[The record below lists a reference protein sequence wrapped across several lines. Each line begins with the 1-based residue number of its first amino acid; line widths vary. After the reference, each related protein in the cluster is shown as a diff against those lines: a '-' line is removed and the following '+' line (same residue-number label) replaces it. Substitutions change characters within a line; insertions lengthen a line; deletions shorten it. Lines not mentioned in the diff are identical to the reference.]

1 MRAYYGLNQRTNDV
15 TQRKR
20 GMVNNGGLVIQ
31 VNNNKTGGD
40 PAQGADKVPT
50 VIYRV
55 SGREQTA
62 TVKRGNKLR
71 IP

>member
-1 MRAYYGLNQRTNDV
+1 
-15 TQRKR
+15 
-20 GMVNNGGLVIQ
+20 MVNNGGLVIQ

-62 TVKRGNKLR
+62 TVKRGNELR